1 IPGQPGQPYPGQP
14 GQPIPGQPYPGR
26 PGQPYPGQPGQ
37 PGYPGQ
43 PYPGQP
49 GQPYPGQPGQPYPGQ
64 PGGGGSSSRVAWIV
78 AGTVIV
84 VALIAAGVVLVVT
97 RKDETPVA
105 SGGEIFLEA
114 ADDVGAD
121 PFAADLI
128 GTAVDASRAA
138 SPVGTATTAATP
150 TSAGA
155 PAPTP
160 SISGGARGLYGGTLN
175 MAVCDP
181 EQQATW
187 LETHPE
193 AASAFVRALNADPT
207 LRWSGGRQVQ
217 VAEIRDYLRELTP
230 VSLTGDTRVT
240 NHGLVN
246 GQPTAR
252 QAVLQAGTAV
262 MVDQYG
268 VPRVKCNCG
277 NPLTAPAPVQV
288 TPTYQGPRWPTF
300 SPSTV
305 VVVTEVTV
313 QIDIYVLSDL
323 EGDGEIERPVG
334 TTGDEDVAI
343 AGDDDTTSTSQRRST
358 TTSEPPSTET
368 TTPSSTVAGGDAQ
381 QFCTRFAELLQQYA
395 DIDPTVPELVTIWQE
410 LTDLAPPEVAGPM
423 QTINVAVQQ
432 AAAAGQSEI
441 DATDNAE
448 LIGALDALTS
458 YLESSCSLDL
468 SG

>member
-1 IPGQPGQPYPGQP
+1 MTEMPPSSSG
-14 GQPIPGQPYPGR
+14 
-26 PGQPYPGQPGQ
+26 
-37 PGYPGQ
+37 PGQ

-49 GQPYPGQPGQPYPGQ
+49 GQPYPGQPGQPYPGQPGQPYPGQPGSPYPGQ

-97 RKDETPVA
+97 RKDEMPVA

-300 SPSTV
+300 SPTTV

-343 AGDDDTTSTSQRRST
+343 AGDDDTTSTSPRRS

>member
-1 IPGQPGQPYPGQP
+1 MTDVPSPPPEPGQPYPGAP
-14 GQPIPGQPYPGR
+14 GQ
-26 PGQPYPGQPGQ
+26 
-37 PGYPGQ
+37 PGQ

-49 GQPYPGQPGQPYPGQ
+49 GQPYPGQPGQPYQAQ
-64 PGGGGSSSRVAWIV
+64 PTGGGSSSRVAWIV

-84 VALIAAGVVLVVT
+84 VALIAAGVVLLVT
-97 RKDETPVA
+97 RQDETPVA
-105 SGGEIFLEA
+105 AGGEIFLEP
-114 ADDVGAD
+114 ADEVGDD

-138 SPVGTATTAATP
+138 SPVGTATTAAQT
-150 TSAGA
+150 TTAGA

-160 SISGGARGLYGGTLN
+160 SISGGARGLYGGSLN
-175 MAVCDP
+175 VAVCDP

-217 VAEIRDYLRELTP
+217 VGEIRDYLRELTA

-268 VPRVKCNCG
+268 VPRIKCNCG

-288 TPTYQGPRWPTF
+288 APTYRGPQWPTF
-300 SPSTV
+300 SPTTV

-313 QIDIYVLSDL
+313 QIDVYVLSDL

-343 AGDDDTTSTSQRRST
+343 AGDDDPTSTSTSPRRTT
-358 TTSEPPSTET
+358 TTSEPPSSET
-368 TTPSSTVAGGDAQ
+368 TTPSVPAGGDAER
-381 QFCTRFAELLQQYA
+381 FCTRFAELLEQYSS
-395 DIDPTVPELVTIWQE
+395 IDPTVPELVTIWQE
-410 LTDLAPPEVAGPM
+410 LTDLAPPEVAGAM
-423 QTINVAVQQ
+423 ETINVAVQQ

-448 LIGALDALTS
+448 MIGALDALTS
-458 YLESSCSLDL
+458 YLESTCSLNVY
-468 SG
+468 G